1 MKVLKLAVICCLISM
16 FATFPFEAKSYK
28 GSKNCISGSLKSA
41 YESSKAVFVGEV
53 LHVTEDKGVKTITF
67 RIEESWKGADSEE
80 IKVNAQETIRY
91 QALFEVREKYLV
103 FAQSESVQKDR
114 KLWIRRC
121 SRTTRLADAS
131 KDIEELGQIK
141 KSAKTVK
148 NLSQSGEL

>member
-1 MKVLKLAVICCLISM
+1 MKALKLAVVCCLISM

-28 GSKNCISGSLKSA
+28 GSKNCRSGSLKSA
-41 YESSKAVFVGEV
+41 HESSKAVFVGEV

-67 RIEESWKGADSEE
+67 WIEKSWKGADSEE

-103 FAQSESVQKDR
+103 FARSESVEKDG
-114 KLWIRRC
+114 KLWIRRS
-121 SRTTRLADAS
+121 SRTARLADAS

-141 KSAKTVK
+141 KSAKK
-148 NLSQSGEL
+148 